1 MGERLLGKIYTK
13 AEIDAMDEE
22 TIQAAKATMRGRK
35 QQEVIVRA
43 KEMALHR
50 CSEGDPTGYR
60 AYKLGSA
67 HLFWP
72 A

>member
-1 MGERLLGKIYTK
+1 MGERLLGKIYMK

-50 CSEGDPTGYR
+50 FSEGDPTG
-60 AYKLGSA
+60 
-67 HLFWP
+67 
-72 A
+72 

>member
-35 QQEVIVRA
+35 QQEVIVRP
-43 KEMALHR
+43 KEMALQR
-50 CSEGDPTGYR
+50 FSEGDPTGYR
-60 AYKLGSA
+60 ANKLGSA
-67 HLFWP
+67 HLFWQ